1 MSKGTNCQHLFPNIA
16 ILIANKNPEIKKMI
30 YICLGHY
37 AELEQTTALLA
48 INILEKDLANS
59 NQLVRAH
66 ALRTISNVRVKMITQ
81 LVVAAV
87 VGGTKDSSAYVRRTA
102 AHAILKVWTY
112 SLLFFF

>member
-48 INILEKDLANS
+48 INILGAF
-59 NQLVRAH
+59 LV
-66 ALRTISNVRVKMITQ
+66 
-81 LVVAAV
+81 AV
-87 VGGTKDSSAYVRRTA
+87 LILFVSWFGWSCLCINLFFSIADVQRRTWRT
-102 AHAILKVWTY
+102 LT
-112 SLLFFF
+112 S